1 MNKTRFNLGLAVGL
15 AAGVA
20 LYFAVVWLLPLAGK
34 AKWIIL

>member
-34 AKWIIL
+34 AKWILI